1 MSNLRRT
8 IIVALV
14 PMLLMFAGAQ
24 YVYGSGTINTNDVL
38 NTDLS
43 QVQSTYGPGYSS
55 AQSGDSAALG
65 IGGSADAEGGD
76 ADAFSYSEGSNSGA
90 VANISTTSIS
100 NVKYKVPPVSVVPP
114 YLPYWQ
120 HGGWGTLKAYFPN
133 GPSSHDL
140 VYERTFDPSDPDD
153 MKQIKNVL
161 KALPYSGPLDL
172 IGGIFNG
179 VRAVLGGPDYFHRGR
194 GFEIANALIRD
205 RRPEGKPILVFIDSN
220 VGRELLT
227 RAGYA
232 YVGRVSLE
240 GDVNRNWDQVY
251 DAAIAEAL
259 PWDVDILL
267 ISGGMKGVSVGS
279 TLAFPGAAGAYSH
292 TSYSLSFLGAKTSGV
307 TEGKGKA
314 MVSAEGYRYWPAAL
328 IKRRIPKTFY
338 DRIHVKQPMQPV
350 TKEQTEQH
358 IQPTATGRKKAGVDM
373 SRELYD
379 LAGFQEGQRVQNLI
393 IH

>member
-1 MSNLRRT
+1 
-8 IIVALV
+8 
-14 PMLLMFAGAQ
+14 
-24 YVYGSGTINTNDVL
+24 
-38 NTDLS
+38 
-43 QVQSTYGPGYSS
+43 
-55 AQSGDSAALG
+55 
-65 IGGSADAEGGD
+65 
-76 ADAFSYSEGSNSGA
+76 
-90 VANISTTSIS
+90 
-100 NVKYKVPPVSVVPP
+100 
-114 YLPYWQ
+114 
-120 HGGWGTLKAYFPN
+120 
-133 GPSSHDL
+133 
-140 VYERTFDPSDPDD
+140 
-153 MKQIKNVL
+153 
-161 KALPYSGPLDL
+161 LPYSGPLDL

-350 TKEQTEQH
+350 TKRNNISSRLQRGE
-358 IQPTATGRKKAGVDM
+358 KK
-373 SRELYD
+373 REL
-379 LAGFQEGQRVQNLI
+379 I
-393 IH
+393 